1 MYIYWKLFQ
10 ISAILHFSYGRGI
23 PIRAMEP
30 PPPNLE
36 YEPRKEESRR
46 KRAIKNRLRVGQHH
60 FNKWLNQTTVHGIVH
75 VFKGKSRFRR
85 ILWFF
90 IFTIAAIGC
99 FSILTYYIYYWAT
112 DPTATTISIEPNTN
126 GQSFPAVTIC
136 NLNAVRTTYHD
147 DQNVVEI
154 LNMLAKPNTRF
165 LTNCSFSM
173 FNLTCD
179 EMLNRINDTDTNIN
193 ITDAFI
199 DGSQNREDFI
209 LYCGF
214 SGGDSDSDGIVRC
227 EDDFIP
233 VLTPSGICYTFNSAF
248 NERSDRYV
256 KRAGPNYGLKLIVN
270 VSQSE
275 YSLLSSGDVGVTVA
289 VHPRQDLPVL
299 EKGVSTPPG
308 RNGFI
313 AISKVQVSDETTEN
327 KCIKDNGQLTFLSQY
342 AYSISACQTN
352 AFLEHIAQDSVCGC
366 VYINRRRPSTRKTP
380 NCNITK
386 ACCLLKEYRKFIPSE
401 QQCPPPCDYTVY
413 NIKPSY
419 SQFPSNELAN
429 YLAQCYNTTP
439 DDVQSNM
446 LSINVY
452 FEEIETTTMNTGYA
466 YTFANL
472 LADMGGLMGLFIGAS
487 VISLLEIGML
497 VFDFLKSL
505 VFTRTVKTAVK
516 SMENRIKLPEVDI
529 AKPVEDEESENERK
543 PPERIL
549 SLAKGTLAF

>member
-1 MYIYWKLFQ
+1 
-10 ISAILHFSYGRGI
+10 
-23 PIRAMEP
+23 MEP
-30 PPPNLE
+30 PLHNLE
-36 YEPRKEESRR
+36 HEPRQEESRR
-46 KRAIKNRLRVGQHH
+46 RRAIKNRLRIGQHH
-60 FNKWLNQTTVHGIVH
+60 FNKWLNQTTVHGVVH
-75 VFKGKSRFRR
+75 IFKGKSRLRR

-99 FSILTYYIYYWAT
+99 FCILSYYIYYWAT
-112 DPTATTISIEPNTN
+112 DPTATTISVKLNTN

-136 NLNAVRTTYHD
+136 NLNAVRTSYHD
-147 DQNVVEI
+147 DKNVVDI

-165 LTNCSFSM
+165 LTDGLFSM

-179 EMLNRINDTDTNIN
+179 DLLNRINDKDTNIN
-193 ITDAFI
+193 ITGALF
-199 DGSQNREDFI
+199 DGRQNREDFI
-209 LYCGF
+209 LYCEF
-214 SGGDSDSDGIVRC
+214 SGGDSDSDGIVQC

-248 NERSDRYV
+248 NRQSDRYV
-256 KRAGPNYGLKLIVN
+256 KRAGSNYGLKLIVN

-275 YSLLSSGDVGVTVA
+275 YSLLSSSDVGVKVA
-289 VHPRQDLPVL
+289 VHPREDLPVL
-299 EKGVSTPPG
+299 EKGVSIPPG

-313 AISKVQVSDETTEN
+313 AISKVEVTDKTTEN
-327 KCIKDNGQLTFLSQY
+327 KCIKDNGQLTFLSRY
-342 AYSISACQTN
+342 GYSISACQTN

-366 VYINRRRPSTRKTP
+366 VYINRSSTTNTP

-386 ACCLLKEYRKFIPSE
+386 ACCLWKQYRKFIPSE

-429 YLAQCYNTTP
+429 YLAQFYDTSA

-452 FEEIETTTMNTGYA
+452 FEEIETTTMNTVYA

-487 VISLLEIGML
+487 VISLLEVGML

-505 VFTRTVKTAVK
+505 VFTRSVKTAVK
-516 SMENRIKLPEVDI
+516 TMENRIKLPEVEI
-529 AKPVEDEESENERK
+529 SKLVEDEESQDEKK
-543 PPERIL
+543 PPERLL
-549 SLAKGTLAF
+549 SLAKGTLAI